1 MGEKK
6 LVPKRRFSGFDEEWI
21 ENKLGDIIEITM
33 GHSPQSSNYTNNSSD
48 YILVQGNADIHRNKV
63 CPRVWTTQLTKQ
75 ANKEDLIM
83 TVRAPVGEIAKTDFN
98 VVLGRGVAGLKGN
111 DFIFYSL
118 VKKKLDGYWTRLS
131 TGSTFDSVNS
141 YEIKDVDLLMPTEKE
156 QQKIGELFT
165 ILDER
170 IANQERKIAK
180 VKALKDAYLTEMF
193 PQEGETVPK
202 RRFKGFEEE
211 WKGIDLGSIGSTFS
225 GLSGKTKKDFG
236 HGSAEFVTY
245 MNVFNN
251 TISDI
256 NNTER
261 VIHENKETQLKY
273 GDILFTTSSETP
285 DEVGMSSVWLN
296 DRPNVYL
303 NSFCFGFRSNIK
315 IDYYFVGYLLRAN
328 EFRRKIEIL
337 AQGIS
342 RYNISKSKVM
352 ELKVNLPSIKEQQK
366 IGSFFKNLDNQIEME
381 EKKLDKLQKM
391 KEAYLEE

>member
-1 MGEKK
+1 MRERK
-6 LVPKRRFSGFDEEWI
+6 LVPKKRFKGFEKNWDVITLEETSQKVGDGLHGTPKYDDSGSVYFINGNNIFNGKINFYKDTKTVTKYE
-21 ENKLGDIIEITM
+21 
-33 GHSPQSSNYTNNSSD
+33 QSSNDLLLDTHT
-48 YILVQGNADIHRNKV
+48 ILISVNGTIGNLAFYNGEEIMLGKSVAFIILKKNE
-63 CPRVWTTQLTKQ
+63 KQ
-75 ANKEDLIM
+75 Y
-83 TVRAPVGEIAKTDFN
+83 
-98 VVLGRGVAGLKGN
+98 
-111 DFIFYSL
+111 IFYYL
-118 VKKKLDGYWTRLS
+118 QTPNVYNYFLNNL
-131 TGSTFDSVNS
+131 TGST
-141 YEIKDVDLLMPTEKE
+141 IKNLGLKQIKETKVALPVIKE
-156 QQKIGELFT
+156 QQKIGEFFKV
-165 ILDER
+165 LDER

-180 VKALKDAYLTEMF
+180 VKAIKDAYLTEMF

-261 VIHENKETQLKY
+261 VIHDNKETQLKY
-273 GDILFTTSSETP
+273 GDILFRTTSETT
-285 DEVGMSSVWLN
+285 DEVGKSVVWLN

-342 RYNISKSKVM
+342 R
-352 ELKVNLPSIKEQQK
+352 
-366 IGSFFKNLDNQIEME
+366 
-381 EKKLDKLQKM
+381 
-391 KEAYLEE
+391 